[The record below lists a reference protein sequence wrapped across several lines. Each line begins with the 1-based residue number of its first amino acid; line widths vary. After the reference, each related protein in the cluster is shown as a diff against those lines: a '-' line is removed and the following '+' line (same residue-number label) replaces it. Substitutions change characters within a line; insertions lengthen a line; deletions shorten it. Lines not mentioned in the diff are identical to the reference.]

1 MDIAEIR
8 KKAKAGRDAG
18 VAAAASPSASELLAP
33 PVVDERPSVAPQVLP
48 AAPAVVAAPV
58 VPAPAIIEMVPAAT
72 VTGVGTMPVSSPVD
86 PLDALFNWNP
96 ELSLATEEGYQ
107 QGLEHRDENED
118 ARRWLTF
125 SLGAE
130 DYALDITRIREII
143 KPREITEIPRVPDF
157 LLGIISL
164 RGSIIP
170 VFDLRNRLKLGKGV
184 ITPESRIIV
193 CHQGQRGA
201 GLLVDRISQVVTLP
215 AGKIEPPPAVLSGID
230 RDLVEGVGRH
240 QGKMMILLQLASVLD
255 AELT

>member
-18 VAAAASPSASELLAP
+18 VAAAAAPLAP
-33 PVVDERPSVAPQVLP
+33 QPPPPIVEAKTGVAPQVLP

-58 VPAPAIIEMVPAAT
+58 VPAPAVIEMVAAAT
-72 VTGVGTMPVSSPVD
+72 ITGSGAMPASSPVD

-96 ELSLATEEGYQ
+96 EFSLATEAGYQ
-107 QGLEHRDENED
+107 QGLEHRDEED

-125 SLGAE
+125 SLGTE

-215 AGKIEPPPAVLSGID
+215 AGRIEPPPAILSGID

>member
-18 VAAAASPSASELLAP
+18 ASVAASASLQVPASKT
-33 PVVDERPSVAPQVLP
+33 VNADNSSVAPEVLP
-48 AAPAVVAAPV
+48 VAPTVTAPT
-58 VPAPAIIEMVPAAT
+58 VPAPAVIEMVPATTA
-72 VTGVGTMPVSSPVD
+72 VGSGGVPAISPPVD
-86 PLDALFNWNP
+86 PLDALFNWDP
-96 ELSLATEEGYQ
+96 EFSLAAEEGYQ
-107 QGLEHRDENED
+107 QGLEHSNEDND

-130 DYALDITRIREII
+130 DYALDISRIREII

-215 AGKIEPPPAVLSGID
+215 AAKIEPPPAVLSGID

-255 AELT
+255 AELN

>member
-18 VAAAASPSASELLAP
+18 TAAQVAAPVAAPTPHPEVEES
-33 PVVDERPSVAPQVLP
+33 PVVAQVLP
-48 AAPAVVAAPV
+48 AASVVAASA
-58 VPAPAIIEMVPAAT
+58 PAPAVFEMVPASS
-72 VTGVGTMPVSSPVD
+72 VGAAPAAPPVD
-86 PLDALFNWNP
+86 PLDALFNWDP
-96 ELSLATEEGYQ
+96 DLATTTDEGYQ
-107 QGLEHRDENED
+107 QGLGHQEDEE

-130 DYALDITRIREII
+130 DYALDISRIREII

-201 GLLVDRISQVVTLP
+201 GLLVDRIAQVVTLP
-215 AGKIEPPPAVLSGID
+215 AGKIEPPPAILSGID

>member
-18 VAAAASPSASELLAP
+18 VAAAAVVPVEAP
-33 PVVDERPSVAPQVLP
+33 NRQRGVEEAAAVPPQVLP
-48 AAPAVVAAPV
+48 SDPVMVAPV
-58 VPAPAIIEMVPAAT
+58 VPAPAVIEMIPA
-72 VTGVGTMPVSSPVD
+72 SSAGMAPSPAPVD

-96 ELSLATEEGYQ
+96 ELTLATEEGYQ
-107 QGLEHRDENED
+107 QGHGQQQEEVE

-130 DYALDITRIREII
+130 DYALDINRIREII